1 MNYIKDIPYKVS
13 ESVIDGIENKG
24 TLYNAVVEI
33 SNDENVKY
41 EIHPSGEYLTA
52 VRALNPIF
60 RYPFS
65 YGYIPQ
71 TLAED
76 GDGLDVIIVT
86 PEPLAHLSVMEVRV
100 LGYVPTVDNGE
111 VDDKIIAVPAYS
123 KLKKVSMDKIM
134 AFLKNYKYPENAS
147 TQVSEFVASIASAEE
162 LIEQAHK
169 AYEVVNSEVAA
180 VIPSV
185 QQETPSEPSVAE
197 IEPSVNNLSQVNALP
212 AVDPK
217 DAMVADPAPEAP
229 NANITA
235 KEALKKIAEVLDDS
249 GWLT

>member
-1 MNYIKDIPYKVS
+1 MNYIKDISYKVA
-13 ESVIDGIENKG
+13 ESVINGIENKDA
-24 TLYNAVVEI
+24 LYNAVVEI
-33 SNDENVKY
+33 SNNENVKY

-76 GDGLDVIIVT
+76 GDGLDIIIVT
-86 PEPLAHLSVMEVRV
+86 PEPLAHLSVIEVRV
-100 LGYVPTVDNGE
+100 LGYVPTVDNGKI
-111 VDDKIIAVPAYS
+111 DNKIIAVPAYS

-169 AYEVVNSEVAA
+169 AYEVANSEVAA
-180 VIPSV
+180 VISSE
-185 QQETPSEPSVAE
+185 QQEIPSEPSVVE
-197 IEPSVNNLSQVNALP
+197 IEPSVNNLPQVNALP

-217 DAMVADPAPEAP
+217 NAAVADSASEAS
-229 NANITA
+229 NVDIKA
-235 KEALKKIAEVLDDS
+235 KEALKKIAEVLDGS

>member
-13 ESVIDGIENKG
+13 ESVIDGVENKD

-33 SNDENVKY
+33 SNDENIKY
-41 EIHPSGEYLTA
+41 EVHPSGEYLTA

-71 TLAED
+71 TLAQD

-217 DAMVADPAPEAP
+217 DAMVAGPAPEAP
-229 NANITA
+229 NANIKA

>member
-1 MNYIKDIPYKVS
+1 
-13 ESVIDGIENKG
+13 
-24 TLYNAVVEI
+24 
-33 SNDENVKY
+33 
-41 EIHPSGEYLTA
+41 
-52 VRALNPIF
+52 
-60 RYPFS
+60 
-65 YGYIPQ
+65 
-71 TLAED
+71 
-76 GDGLDVIIVT
+76 
-86 PEPLAHLSVMEVRV
+86 MEVRV